1 MGFLDGYKIKK
12 ALAVLLASQN
22 PASPQTAQAL
32 SRLKEIG
39 RPALA
44 TFVEA
49 LGNARHPEIIEE
61 LLATFLD
68 NDTFTFFMSYLTHPN
83 AQVATGVVRVFV
95 KSTKYDPHQL
105 LKLLSDAKAPKAVLG
120 KILTQRKDHL
130 NIKSLIALLGSAD
143 RENRAVL
150 LRLIE
155 RSATGA
161 VLPDLMRAARN
172 EDVTIRAHMARIL
185 ARFSTEAVR
194 DTLSGLLNDPRKEVR
209 QVALE
214 GLANLKMPLE
224 VGSICQM
231 LRDPDPAIQTKAKE
245 ILIQVRDPQMA
256 RALAELLQDEAED
269 VQQRAVEVLNA
280 VQDSAPMRALLE
292 ALRSKE
298 WWVKVRT
305 FEALR
310 TAGQSKLFDAVLTLL
325 HDADEYIRSS
335 AVEILKKQQHA
346 FNHLVKTLDDTDS
359 GVRARAVEALVTLED
374 KRAVP
379 VFLRLLRELPTLGT
393 LVIPALAKLEG
404 RQAIPPLI
412 ECLQGTDQAVRI
424 AALRALSSLADTA
437 HAEQIWKAVMAV
449 RETAD
454 DAELKE
460 AANATANALVSKG
473 VLVRPSS
480 NSTVVQL
487 QPPYPTCTALEPW
500 GY

>member
-49 LGNARHPEIIEE
+49 LGHARHPEIIEE

-83 AQVATGVVRVFV
+83 AQVATGVARVFV
-95 KSTKYDPHQL
+95 KSTQYDPHQL

-130 NIKSLIALLGSAD
+130 HIKSLIALLGTAD

-185 ARFSTEAVR
+185 ARFCTEAVR

-245 ILIQVRDPQMA
+245 ILIQVRGPQMA
-256 RALAELLQDEAED
+256 RS
-269 VQQRAVEVLNA
+269 RG
-280 VQDSAPMRALLE
+280 AP
-292 ALRSKE
+292 
-298 WWVKVRT
+298 
-305 FEALR
+305 
-310 TAGQSKLFDAVLTLL
+310 AG
-325 HDADEYIRSS
+325 
-335 AVEILKKQQHA
+335 
-346 FNHLVKTLDDTDS
+346 
-359 GVRARAVEALVTLED
+359 
-374 KRAVP
+374 
-379 VFLRLLRELPTLGT
+379 
-393 LVIPALAKLEG
+393 
-404 RQAIPPLI
+404 
-412 ECLQGTDQAVRI
+412 
-424 AALRALSSLADTA
+424 
-437 HAEQIWKAVMAV
+437 
-449 RETAD
+449 
-454 DAELKE
+454 
-460 AANATANALVSKG
+460 
-473 VLVRPSS
+473 
-480 NSTVVQL
+480 
-487 QPPYPTCTALEPW
+487 
-500 GY
+500 